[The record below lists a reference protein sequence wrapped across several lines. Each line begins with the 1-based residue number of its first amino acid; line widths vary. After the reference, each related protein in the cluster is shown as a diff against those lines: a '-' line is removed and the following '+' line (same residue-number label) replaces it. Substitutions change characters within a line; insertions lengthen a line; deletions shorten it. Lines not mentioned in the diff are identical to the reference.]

1 MKSTRAL
8 MVLAAG
14 LLAAAATA
22 KEKKVQLQDLPP
34 AVQAAVQVQTK
45 DLPSFRIS
53 EEQEDGKTVYE
64 VETHVNGLSRDLL
77 IDTSG
82 VVVEVEEEIDPARLP
97 EAARQAVER
106 VSGGGII
113 RKVEAVTRDGAT
125 EYEVAVKGGSG
136 KSKVVVTGDGT
147 IRKE

>member
-1 MKSTRAL
+1 MRSRRWLVT
-8 MVLAAG
+8 LAAV
-14 LLAAAATA
+14 LVAAAVSAR
-22 KEKKVQLQDLPP
+22 EKKVQLQDLPP

-45 DLPSFRIS
+45 GVTGFRIS

-64 VETHVNGLSRDLL
+64 VETQVNGLSRDLL

-82 VVVEVEEEIDPARLP
+82 IVVEVEEEMDPARLP
-97 EAARQAVER
+97 EAARRSVER

-125 EYEVAVKGGSG
+125 EYEVSIKGGSG
-136 KSKVVVTGDGT
+136 KSKIVVTSDGT
-147 IRKE
+147 IRNE

>member
-1 MKSTRAL
+1 MKSRRVS

-45 DLPSFRIS
+45 DLQGFRIS

-77 IDTSG
+77 IDASG
-82 VVVEVEEEIDPARLP
+82 VLVEVEEEIDPARLP
-97 EAARQAVER
+97 EASRKAVEG
-106 VSGGGII
+106 VAGGGII
-113 RKVEAVTRDGAT
+113 KKVEAVTRDGVT
-125 EYEVAVKGGSG
+125 EYEVAIKGGSG
-136 KSKVVVTGDGT
+136 KSKVVVTRDGT

>member
-1 MKSTRAL
+1 

>member
-1 MKSTRAL
+1 MSSRRCLVTLSA
-8 MVLAAG
+8 VLTAGAAS
-14 LLAAAATA
+14 A
-22 KEKKVQLQDLPP
+22 EKQVRLQDLPP

-45 DLPSFRIS
+45 DLQGFRIS

-77 IDTSG
+77 IDASG
-82 VVVEVEEEIDPARLP
+82 VLVEVEEEIDPARLP
-97 EAARQAVER
+97 DAARKAVEG
-106 VSGGGII
+106 VAGGGII
-113 RKVEAVTRDGAT
+113 KKVEAITRDGVT
-125 EYEVAVKGGSG
+125 EYEVAIKGGSG